1 MKCPLELLKRWPW
14 RILSVS
20 KILSDFLYGHKW
32 FIHISFFVFTWGDH
46 IYPSNDK
53 NNIFSVLTICLVLSK
68 HAHINSFNFY
78 KKTKSLGNRYSYVHC
93 RDEKTEARNVTHP
106 TLYSSWVVE
115 QRFKCIWSVSSD
127 WGSIMLPDLSG
138 LSTRQ
143 GILVFMA
150 TMADANI
157 SWLATLSISFFI
169 RILEFSR
176 DSSFP

>member
-1 MKCPLELLKRWPW
+1 MKKKEAKRKKKPNNNNKNPMMMGNHREKISKHIRIIKLQNSRSSIVKKKKVKCPLELLKRWPW

-68 HAHINSFNFY
+68 YAHINSFNFY
-78 KKTKSLGNRYSYVHC
+78 KKTKSLGNRYSYVHS

-106 TLYSSWVVE
+106 TLYS
-115 QRFKCIWSVSSD
+115 
-127 WGSIMLPDLSG
+127 
-138 LSTRQ
+138 
-143 GILVFMA
+143 
-150 TMADANI
+150 
-157 SWLATLSISFFI
+157 
-169 RILEFSR
+169 
-176 DSSFP
+176 